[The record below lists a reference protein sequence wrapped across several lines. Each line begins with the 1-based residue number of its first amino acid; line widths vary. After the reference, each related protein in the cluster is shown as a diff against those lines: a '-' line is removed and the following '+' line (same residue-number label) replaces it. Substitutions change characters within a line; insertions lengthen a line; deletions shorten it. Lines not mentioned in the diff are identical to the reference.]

1 MVLSLGLLSGCQ
13 TLGGLVE
20 EEDLPSSKL
29 SASPYDSI
37 PKSKLTT
44 EPRRLA
50 AEAIQALGEKNYA
63 QASRKINK
71 ALSRDITNSYL
82 QFLNGFIYHQ
92 QALEGDQPKF
102 PLAQKGYELA
112 IQFDKTNWI
121 ALYYMG
127 VLHLDQRK
135 FTAAQEFF
143 AQAAFYKSDDAG
155 ILYNLATVSY
165 YAQDPETAAGAL
177 KQLRALG
184 TFKKDS
190 RVLRAS
196 SIVMA
201 ALDQRDDA
209 QLYLDRYK
217 EASKS
222 PTRFA
227 NLNNRLKDWEG
238 FYKRNKDIIQAQ
250 MVQTEQLPDALEE
263 AAPDSPEDQQDQE
276 AEAEPEDN
284 TYKMVIVDV
293 VIIRTEE
300 TITSS
305 KGINLINGLTLQFGG
320 GSSSSAA
327 YSFNRTRL
335 GPNADTS
342 APLEALT
349 KTVIRSINIPSIT
362 YSLNIANA
370 NTTRNEILAR
380 PTLVALNG
388 EASEFFSGINVNA
401 AATGSGGN
409 SGSSV
414 TIEKDIGVKLTV
426 TPEILDDGRV
436 KMAITAERTFLT
448 TPDTTSIQFTFRID
462 TSQTNVSANV
472 VMNFGETLILSGL
485 SEKETERKRDG
496 VPGLQE
502 IPLLQYLFSKKET
515 TDFQKS
521 VLILVTPRIPQFIH
535 QSEKSR
541 KNSQK
546 GLSKED
552 RVLSELQARYSD
564 WFRPYPNWA
573 SVFRHMQGNQLY
585 REFRTGDVALEKWE
599 NQQSRESRLKE
610 ALNFLY
616 Y

>member
-1 MVLSLGLLSGCQ
+1 MVLSLGLLSGCG
-13 TLGGLVE
+13 TLEGVAQE
-20 EEDLPSSKL
+20 ENLPSSRM

-37 PKSKLTT
+37 PQGKLSTQ
-44 EPRRLA
+44 PRRLA
-50 AEAIQALGEKNYA
+50 AEAIQALGEKNYVE
-63 QASRKINK
+63 ASRYINK
-71 ALSRDITNSYL
+71 ALSQDITNSYL

-92 QALEGDQPKF
+92 QALEGAQPKF

-112 IQFDKTNWI
+112 IQFDNANWV

-127 VLHLDQRK
+127 ILHLDQRK
-135 FTAAQEFF
+135 YSTARKFF

-155 ILYNLATVSY
+155 ILYNLAVASY

-177 KQLRALG
+177 KKLRALG
-184 TFKKDS
+184 AFKENSK
-190 RVLRAS
+190 VLRAS

-201 ALDQRDDA
+201 ALNQRGDA
-209 QLYLDRYK
+209 RRYLDRYK
-217 EASKS
+217 DASKS
-222 PTRFA
+222 PARFA
-227 NLNNRLKDWEG
+227 SLNNRLKDWEG

-250 MVQTEQLPDALEE
+250 MVQTEQLPDAMESEQEADQEE
-263 AAPDSPEDQQDQE
+263 EQE

-305 KGINLINGLTLQFGG
+305 KGINLINGLTLQFGS
-320 GSSSSAA
+320 GSATSAA
-327 YSFNRTRL
+327 FSYTRTRTL
-335 GPNADTS
+335 PNNSTGVVRAVVRQ
-342 APLEALT
+342 L
-349 KTVIRSINIPSIT
+349 NIPSIT

-380 PTLVALNG
+380 PTLIALNG
-388 EASEFFSGINVNA
+388 ETSEFFSGINVNA
-401 AATGSGGN
+401 AATGSGGD

-414 TIEKDIGVKLTV
+414 TIEKDIGVKLMV
-426 TPEILDDGRV
+426 TPEILEDGRV

-521 VLILVTPRIPQFIH
+521 VLILVTPRRPQFIY
-535 QSEKSR
+535 QSTKSR
-541 KNSQK
+541 EKAGKS
-546 GLSKED
+546 LSRED

-573 SVFRHMQGNQLY
+573 SVFRHMQENQLY

-599 NQQSRESRLKE
+599 NQQTRESRLKV
-610 ALNFLY
+610 ALDFLY